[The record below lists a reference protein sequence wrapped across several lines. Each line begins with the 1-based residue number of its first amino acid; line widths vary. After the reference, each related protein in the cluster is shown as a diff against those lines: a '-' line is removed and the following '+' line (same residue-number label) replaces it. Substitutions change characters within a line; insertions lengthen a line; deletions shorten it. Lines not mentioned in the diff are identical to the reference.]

1 MSKSMKHYSEDLKL
15 SLIRSYYESGQS
27 KDSYKKKIWG
37 QAALELA
44 SEREQKISVVC
55 RLFGHCRQAFY
66 QLQTDLVQKSEHER
80 RVIESVKET
89 RAEDC
94 KCSWKRGAFLMR
106 SCCADRREA
115 KSATGFCRNRP
126 REAKPATGFIK
137 KRKKPAFPTLGKVK
151 ITHFLCFSLERKSKS
166 PIFYVSP

>member
-37 QAALELA
+37 QAALELV

-55 RLFGHCRQAFY
+55 RLFVHCRQAFY

-80 RVIESVKET
+80 WVIESVKEI

-106 SCCADRREA
+106 SCCADRRKA
-115 KSATGFCRNRP
+115 KSATVFAEIGLGKQNRP
-126 REAKPATGFIK
+126 R
-137 KRKKPAFPTLGKVK
+137 
-151 ITHFLCFSLERKSKS
+151 FL
-166 PIFYVSP
+166 

>member
-27 KDSYKKKIWG
+27 KDSYKKKNWG
-37 QAALELA
+37 QAALELV

-115 KSATGFCRNRP
+115 K
-126 REAKPATGFIK
+126 PATGFIK
-137 KRKKPAFPTLGKVK
+137 KRKKLRIPWAESSKNGKNR
-151 ITHFLCFSLERKSKS
+151 LSPPWGKSKS
-166 PIFYVSP
+166 LIFCVSL